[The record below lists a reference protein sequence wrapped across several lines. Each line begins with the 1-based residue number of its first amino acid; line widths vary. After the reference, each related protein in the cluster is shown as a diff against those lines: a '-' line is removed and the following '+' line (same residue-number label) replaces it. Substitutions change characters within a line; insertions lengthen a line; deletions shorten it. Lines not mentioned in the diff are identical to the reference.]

1 MTDQPTPPAGWYADP
16 GGSGDLRWWD
26 GAAWTPHTH
35 ADPAAP
41 AAPAAPATPPSA
53 PSPSPAPG
61 AGPGPGDEVPW
72 WAQTNDG
79 RPPSWWAEGTPG
91 PSESPGAPVSGPYA
105 HTRAP
110 VPMARA
116 EGAVRALVLGIVSL
130 ICCGIIL
137 GPIAIYEGSQV
148 RYRVRASNGRL
159 DGDGFGIAAM
169 VLGAVATLFS
179 LIGIYLAAT
188 GRSPFLTNNTG
199 R

>member
-1 MTDQPTPPAGWYADP
+1 
-16 GGSGDLRWWD
+16 
-26 GAAWTPHTH
+26 
-35 ADPAAP
+35 
-41 AAPAAPATPPSA
+41 
-53 PSPSPAPG
+53 
-61 AGPGPGDEVPW
+61 
-72 WAQTNDG
+72 
-79 RPPSWWAEGTPG
+79 
-91 PSESPGAPVSGPYA
+91 
-105 HTRAP
+105 
-110 VPMARA
+110 MARA

-169 VLGAVATLFS
+169 VLGAIATFFS

-188 GRSPFLTNNTG
+188 GRSPFLTGNTG